1 MNSFNL
7 YSTDYDSLFKGVIFI
22 HILILILIIGEY
34 LKNPKSIHYPITR
47 LQLVILIISLW
58 VFIMIYKNNDLKENN

>member
-7 YSTDYDSLFKGVIFI
+7 YSTDYDSLLKGVIFI
-22 HILILILIIGEY
+22 HILILAFIIGEY

-58 VFIMIYKNNDLKENN
+58 VFIMIYNNDLKENN

>member
-7 YSTDYDSLFKGVIFI
+7 YSTDYDSLLKGVIFI

-58 VFIMIYKNNDLKENN
+58 VFIMIYQNNDLKENN

>member
-7 YSTDYDSLFKGVIFI
+7 YSTDYDSLLKGVIFI
-22 HILILILIIGEY
+22 HILILALIIGEY

-58 VFIMIYKNNDLKENN
+58 VFIMIYQK

>member
-1 MNSFNL
+1 MNSFSL
-7 YSTDYDSLFKGVIFI
+7 YSTEYNSLLKGVIFI
-22 HILILILIIGEY
+22 HILILVLIIGEY

-58 VFIMIYKNNDLKENN
+58 VFIMIYQK

>member
-7 YSTDYDSLFKGVIFI
+7 YSTDYDSLLKGVIFI

-47 LQLVILIISLW
+47 FQLVMLIISLW